1 MATLNKSNEAN
12 LGEPQSIKKGLGSLL
27 KNAGK
32 AGWNAI
38 KQEANRQ
45 GKRFSR
51 SAQNGTVAQDYGLDK
66 PVNAQD
72 TIPGQEQ
79 AQPGII
85 EQMGNQV
92 INAGINGAVNNV
104 NNTSTGRTITTA
116 GSILSGVIQVAK
128 ANQPVEQPDT
138 TITED
143 DIRMA
148 ELELGHNTTDSLRT
162 DSLNNQARVNQVEV
176 QRFQQQQEMQP
187 QVSVGGG
194 LKR

>member
-1 MATLNKSNEAN
+1 
-12 LGEPQSIKKGLGSLL
+12 
-27 KNAGK
+27 
-32 AGWNAI
+32 
-38 KQEANRQ
+38 
-45 GKRFSR
+45 
-51 SAQNGTVAQDYGLDK
+51 
-66 PVNAQD
+66 
-72 TIPGQEQ
+72 
-79 AQPGII
+79 
-85 EQMGNQV
+85 MGNQV

-148 ELELGHNTTDSLRT
+148 ELELGHNTSDSLRT
-162 DSLNNQARVNQVEV
+162 DSLNNQAKVNQVEV